1 MADKPL
7 ILLGSSRKASDT
19 GRLVRSL
26 FTPETATI
34 ADLLDYTISHY
45 NYEHVYP
52 AHDAYLELVELM
64 LQHQKIVFATPVYW
78 YAMSGLM
85 KVFFDRTTDL
95 VTVKKEVG
103 RKMKG
108 KETYLLAVGAE
119 EVLPVGFEET
129 FRLTSSYLDMNY
141 RQSFYCRT
149 SEINVIKNK
158 AGAFLESISAP
169 ATKY

>member
-1 MADKPL
+1 MTEKPL
-7 ILLGSSRKASDT
+7 IILGSSRKASDT

-26 FTPETATI
+26 FTSDTATI

-45 NYEHVYP
+45 NYDHAYP
-52 AHDAYLELVELM
+52 AQDTYLELVELM

-85 KVFFDRTTDL
+85 KVFFDRTTDI
-95 VTVKKEVG
+95 VTVKKEIG

-119 EVLPVGFEET
+119 EVLPEGFQEP
-129 FRLTSSYLDMNY
+129 FRLTSAYLDMTFQ
-141 RQSFYCRT
+141 QSFYCRT
-149 SEINVIKNK
+149 SEINVKGD
-158 AGAFLESISAP
+158 AAAAFLESISAP
-169 ATKY
+169 VHKY